1 MVNPREIPF
10 YDYRAA
16 FTELIRQSRA
26 DETTP
31 PRPAFT
37 IGSMKTTSQ
46 VSGEAAKVTLTASGT
61 TNNGTWS
68 LDGGCF
74 KATSNDATNPQ
85 FQYPV
90 TCGAGSSL
98 PYFSVLAFP
107 FMGADPSSQFTA
119 VRQDGRWFVSPV
131 GTALDLI
138 DRTIAQL
145 DRRSVYS
152 ILNVPGRIPFDG
164 ALTLGRPVVLSV
176 SPATHGLQVLS
187 FDGHRGEQLLG
198 LATSKATSATK
209 PTSGSYAEIP
219 ANARVFAP
227 DGSEIADAGNLLSG
241 HALTLPADGTYKFVL
256 QMHVFSLQD
265 LGDVT
270 VTIWDVAN
278 APAEAKK
285 DRGSSSCDYT
295 FFGSSCSSAY
305 SSSSG
310 TLVGP
315 SPTSSVGRVEICTT
329 VPTDAPCS
337 MTIPTVMAGP
347 PPTAVSGTSIGGGIG
362 ATGNG
367 TGTSV
372 AVTPSTVAHGRG
384 GNSGSSTATSSV
396 PHG

>member
-1 MVNPREIPF
+1 
-10 YDYRAA
+10 
-16 FTELIRQSRA
+16 
-26 DETTP
+26 
-31 PRPAFT
+31 
-37 IGSMKTTSQ
+37 
-46 VSGEAAKVTLTASGT
+46 
-61 TNNGTWS
+61 
-68 LDGGCF
+68 
-74 KATSNDATNPQ
+74 
-85 FQYPV
+85 
-90 TCGAGSSL
+90 
-98 PYFSVLAFP
+98 
-107 FMGADPSSQFTA
+107 
-119 VRQDGRWFVSPV
+119 
-131 GTALDLI
+131 
-138 DRTIAQL
+138 
-145 DRRSVYS
+145 
-152 ILNVPGRIPFDG
+152 
-164 ALTLGRPVVLSV
+164 VLSV

-219 ANARVFAP
+219 ADARVFAP
-227 DGSEIADAGNLLSG
+227 DGSELANAGNLLSG

-256 QMHVFSLQD
+256 QMHVFSLQN

-285 DRGSSSCDYT
+285 DRGSSTCDYT
-295 FFGSSCSSAY
+295 LFGSSCSSGY

-315 SPTSSVGRVEICTT
+315 SPTSSIGRVEICTT
-329 VPTDAPCS
+329 VPKDAPCS

-372 AVTPSTVAHGRG
+372 AVTPSTVARGG
-384 GNSGSSTATSSV
+384 GNSRSSTATSSL